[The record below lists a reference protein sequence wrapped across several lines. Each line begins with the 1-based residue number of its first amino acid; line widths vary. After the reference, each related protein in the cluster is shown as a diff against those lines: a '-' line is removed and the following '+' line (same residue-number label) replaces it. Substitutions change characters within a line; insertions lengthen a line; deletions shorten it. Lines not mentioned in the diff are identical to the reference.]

1 MKISLLF
8 RNWWGILLQGILMI
22 ILSYVI
28 FNNPEAVLASLAL
41 YIALIVI
48 ATGVI
53 GMIAWFISSREKDDI
68 SMLFGNIAIFII
80 GLIMLSK
87 MFLTMAAI
95 AFVFGLLVS
104 IVGLLLISVSWG
116 DRKKWSLWWLIALLG
131 ASALITGI
139 KSIVDIY
146 SGAQNISTLI
156 AIAVFLAGM
165 GLIFLALLKKKIL
178 NEIGTGRNR
187 GKAA

>member
-1 MKISLLF
+1 
-8 RNWWGILLQGILMI
+8 
-22 ILSYVI
+22 
-28 FNNPEAVLASLAL
+28 
-41 YIALIVI
+41 
-48 ATGVI
+48 
-53 GMIAWFISSREKDDI
+53 
-68 SMLFGNIAIFII
+68 
-80 GLIMLSK
+80 
-87 MFLTMAAI
+87 MAAI